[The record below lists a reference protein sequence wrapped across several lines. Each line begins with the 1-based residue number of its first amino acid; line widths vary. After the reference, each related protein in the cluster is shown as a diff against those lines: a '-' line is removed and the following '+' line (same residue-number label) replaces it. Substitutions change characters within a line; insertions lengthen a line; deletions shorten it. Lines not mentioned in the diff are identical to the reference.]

1 MASFFVMKTKEIEI
15 IQDKTL
21 SVETSSKDEIPS
33 IYNRIIIPVIFITCH
48 SDPPTCRGKES
59 PYF

>member
-1 MASFFVMKTKEIEI
+1 MKTKEIEI